1 MAQVLRPL
9 SELFPS
15 AAHPQVLVGLAEP
28 DDAAVCQVDVDRAI
42 ISTADFFPPVVDEPY
57 DFGAIAA
64 ANALSDVYA
73 MGGRP
78 LMAINLVAWPDDL
91 DKAILA
97 EILRGGAEKA
107 KEAGAVIAGGH
118 SISDAEPKYGLS
130 VTGEVNPGEIIQKS
144 GARPGDQL
152 ILSKALGTGVI
163 TTALKRGIAT
173 PEQVDIAV
181 QSMAR
186 LSREAANLAQ
196 KHQVSAMTDITGFG
210 LIGHG
215 LEMAR
220 LSGVD
225 FELEF
230 GRMQFLPGAEYFAR
244 QGVFPG
250 GMDRNLEYFSQWVD
264 EAAPLPD
271 FARGLLYDPQT
282 SGGLLM
288 AVADERAGDLRSALE
303 SAGEVAFLPG
313 RVVEGSGRIRVA
325 AETE

>member
-1 MAQVLRPL
+1 M
-9 SELFPS
+9 
-15 AAHPQVLVGLAEP
+15 VGLSEP
-28 DDAAVCQVDVDRAI
+28 DDAAVCRIDENRAV
-42 ISTADFFPPVVDEPY
+42 ISTADFFPPVVDDPY

-78 LMAINLVAWPDDL
+78 LMAINLLAWPDDL

-97 EILRGGAEKA
+97 EILRGGAEKVR
-107 KEAGAVIAGGH
+107 EAGAVIAGGH

-130 VTGEVNPGEIIQKS
+130 VTGEVNPGKIIHKS
-144 GARPGDQL
+144 GARPGDRL

-173 PEQVDIAV
+173 PEQVDAAV
-181 QSMAR
+181 QSMSR
-186 LSREAANLAQ
+186 LSQEAADLAQ
-196 KHQVSAMTDITGFG
+196 AHQVSAMTDITGFG

-220 LSGVD
+220 LSRVD
-225 FELEF
+225 FELEID
-230 GRMQFLPGAEYFAR
+230 RIRFLPGAVDFAR

-250 GMDRNLEYFSQWVD
+250 GMDRNLEYFSQWMD
-264 EAAPLPD
+264 ETSPLPEY
-271 FARGLLYDPQT
+271 ARGLLYDPQT

-288 AVADERAGDLRSALE
+288 AVADERASDLLSALE
-303 SAGEVAFLPG
+303 SKGEAAYVLG
-313 RVVEGSGRIRVA
+313 RVVAGTGRILVK
-325 AETE
+325 AEAE

>member
-1 MAQVLRPL
+1 M
-9 SELFPS
+9 S
-15 AAHPQVLVGLAEP
+15 EP
-28 DDAAVCQVDVDRAI
+28 DDAAVYQVDENRAI
-42 ISTADFFPPVVDEPY
+42 ISTADFFPPVVDNPY

-73 MGGRP
+73 MGGQP
-78 LMAINLVAWPDDL
+78 LMAINLVAYPDDL

-97 EILRGGAEKA
+97 EILRGGADKVA
-107 KEAGAVIAGGH
+107 EAGAVIAGGH

-130 VTGEVNPGEIIQKS
+130 VTGEVAPQQIIHKS

-163 TTALKRGIAT
+163 TTALKRGIAA
-173 PEQVDIAV
+173 QDHVDAAV
-181 QSMAR
+181 QSMSR
-186 LSREAANLAQ
+186 LSRAASALAQ
-196 KHQVSAMTDITGFG
+196 AHQVSAMTDITGFG

-225 FELEF
+225 FEIEF
-230 GRMQFLPGAEYFAR
+230 DQISLLPGAERFAR

-250 GMDRNLEYFSQWVD
+250 GTDRNLEYFCQWVD
-264 EAAPLPD
+264 EASALPD

-288 AVADERAGDLRSALE
+288 AVADDRAGELLAALKGQ
-303 SAGEVAFLPG
+303 GEVAFALG
-313 RVVEGSGRIRVA
+313 RVVEGSGRIVVR
-325 AETE
+325 AEAE

>member
-1 MAQVLRPL
+1 MRPL
-9 SELFPS
+9 SEQFPS
-15 AAHPQVLVGLAEP
+15 EDHPQILVGLSAP
-28 DDAAVCQVDVDRAI
+28 DDAAVCQIDASRAI
-42 ISTADFFPPVVDEPY
+42 ISTADFFPPVVDDPY

-97 EILRGGAEKA
+97 EIMRGGADKVR
-107 KEAGAVIAGGH
+107 EAGAVIAGGH

-130 VTGEVNPGEIIQKS
+130 VTGEVNPGQIIHKS
-144 GARPGDQL
+144 GARPGDRL
-152 ILSKALGTGVI
+152 ILSKALGTGVV
-163 TTALKRGIAT
+163 TTALKRGIAAQ
-173 PEQVDIAV
+173 EEVDSAV
-181 QSMAR
+181 RSMAR
-186 LSREAANLAQ
+186 LSQDAADLAQ
-196 KHQVSAMTDITGFG
+196 AHQVSAMTDITGFG

-230 GRMQFLPGAEYFAR
+230 ERVRLLPGTEDFAR

-250 GMDRNLEYFSQWVD
+250 GMDRNLEYFAQWVD
-264 EAAPLPD
+264 EASGLPD

-288 AVADERAGDLRSALE
+288 AVAEARAGDLLAALE
-303 SAGEVAFLPG
+303 AKGEAAYMLG
-313 RVVEGSGRIRVA
+313 RVVEGSGRIVVK
-325 AETE
+325 AEAG

>member
-1 MAQVLRPL
+1 M
-9 SELFPS
+9 
-15 AAHPQVLVGLAEP
+15 VGLSEP
-28 DDAAVCQVDVDRAI
+28 DDAAVCRIDENRAV
-42 ISTADFFPPVVDEPY
+42 ISTADFFPPVVDDPY

-97 EILRGGAEKA
+97 EILRGGAEKVR
-107 KEAGAVIAGGH
+107 EAGAVIAGGH

-130 VTGEVNPGEIIQKS
+130 VTGEVNPGKIIHKS
-144 GARPGDQL
+144 GARPGDRL

-173 PEQVDIAV
+173 PEQVDAAV
-181 QSMAR
+181 QSMSR
-186 LSREAANLAQ
+186 LSQEAADLAQ
-196 KHQVSAMTDITGFG
+196 AHQVSAMTDITGFG

-215 LEMAR
+215 FEMAR
-220 LSGVD
+220 LSQVD
-225 FELEF
+225 FELEID
-230 GRMQFLPGAEYFAR
+230 RIRFLPGAVDFAR

-250 GMDRNLEYFSQWVD
+250 GMDRNLEYFSQWMD
-264 EAAPLPD
+264 ETSPLPEY
-271 FARGLLYDPQT
+271 ARGLLYDPQT

-288 AVADERAGDLRSALE
+288 AVADERASDLLSALE
-303 SAGEVAFLPG
+303 SKGEAAYVLG
-313 RVVEGSGRIRVA
+313 RVVAGTGRILVK
-325 AETE
+325 AEAE

>member
-1 MAQVLRPL
+1 LRPL

-15 AAHPQVLVGLAEP
+15 EVHPQILVGLTEP
-28 DDAAVCQVDVDRAI
+28 DDAAVCRIDEHRAI
-42 ISTADFFPPVVDEPY
+42 ISTADFFPPVVDDPY

-97 EILRGGAEKA
+97 EILRGGAEKVR
-107 KEAGAVIAGGH
+107 EAGAVIAGGH

-130 VTGEVNPGEIIQKS
+130 VTGEIDPGQIMQKS

-152 ILSKALGTGVI
+152 ILSKALGTGLI
-163 TTALKRGIAT
+163 TTALKRGLA
-173 PEQVDIAV
+173 EQAQVDAAV
-181 QSMAR
+181 QSMSR
-186 LSREAANLAQ
+186 LSGEAAALAQ
-196 KHQVSAMTDITGFG
+196 RHQVSAMTDITGFG

-220 LSGVD
+220 LSRVD
-225 FELEF
+225 FELDF
-230 GRMQFLPGAEYFAR
+230 ACIRFLPGAEQFAR
-244 QGVFPG
+244 RGVFPG
-250 GMDRNLEYFSQWVD
+250 GMDRNLEYFAQWVD
-264 EAAPLPD
+264 EASPLPAY
-271 FARGLLYDPQT
+271 ARGLLYDPQT

-288 AVADERAGDLRSALE
+288 AVARDKADALLTALV
-303 SAGEVAFLPG
+303 SQGEAAYLLG
-313 RVVEGSGRIRVA
+313 RVVDGSGRIVVNAA
-325 AETE
+325 AE

>member
-9 SELFPS
+9 SELFS
-15 AAHPQVLVGLAEP
+15 SELYPQILVGLSEP
-28 DDAAVCQVDVDRAI
+28 DDGAVCRVDENRAI
-42 ISTADFFPPVVDEPY
+42 ISTADFFPPVVDDPY

-78 LMAINLVAWPDDL
+78 LMAINLVAYPDDL

-97 EILRGGAEKA
+97 EILRGGAEKVR
-107 KEAGAVIAGGH
+107 EAGAVIAGGH

-130 VTGEVNPGEIIQKS
+130 VTGEVAPGQIIQKS

-163 TTALKRGIAT
+163 TTALKRGIA
-173 PEQVDIAV
+173 EQAQVDAAV
-181 QSMAR
+181 QSMSR
-186 LSREAANLAQ
+186 LSGEAAILAQ
-196 KHQVSAMTDITGFG
+196 THQVSAMTDITGFG
-210 LIGHG
+210 LLGHG

-220 LSGVD
+220 LSQVD
-225 FELEF
+225 FELDF
-230 GRMQFLPGAEYFAR
+230 ARIRFLPGAEHFAR

-250 GMDRNLEYFSQWVD
+250 GMDRNLEYFAQWVD
-264 EAAPLPD
+264 EASPLPAY
-271 FARGLLYDPQT
+271 ARGLLYDPQT

-288 AVADERAGDLRSALE
+288 SVASDKADDLLTALV
-303 SAGEVAFLPG
+303 SKGEAAYLLG
-313 RVVEGSGRIRVA
+313 RVVAGSGRIVVNAA
-325 AETE
+325 AE